1 MSEYK
6 KYKDGF
12 VNYAHRGASEYLPEN
27 TLLSFYT
34 GIYMGANGIETDI
47 RRTADGI
54 LVLFHDKT
62 LERVTGD
69 PRSVE
74 ECTFAELMELEVK
87 KGSFTDKIAVFEDF
101 LQKFAFRDITFAI
114 ELKGAGVEKD
124 TADLLRKYGLEKK
137 AVITSFKLEYI
148 KNFVAYAPE
157 FEFGLLIKEVT
168 PELEAEL
175 LALGATEICPL
186 ATLMTAEDVNRWHSM
201 GLRVRAWGVK
211 DEEVM
216 KHVVDIGADGMT
228 CNFPDKLNEFL
239 NQY

>member
-12 VNYAHRGASEYLPEN
+12 VNYAHRGASEYMPEN

>member
-12 VNYAHRGASEYLPEN
+12 VNYAHRGASEYMPEN

-34 GIYMGANGIETDI
+34 GVYMKANGIETDI

-74 ECTFAELMELEVK
+74 ECTLDELMELEVK
-87 KGSFTDKIAVFEDF
+87 KDGYTDKIAVFEDF

-114 ELKGAGVEKD
+114 ELKGAGVERD

-137 AVITSFKLEYI
+137 AVITSFKLDYI

-157 FEFGLLIKEVT
+157 FEFGLLTKEVT

-186 ATLMTAEDVNRWHSM
+186 ATLMTAEDVDRWHSM
-201 GLRVRAWGVK
+201 GLRVRAWGIK
-211 DEEVM
+211 DEEIM

-228 CNFPDKLNEFL
+228 CNFPDKLTE
-239 NQY
+239 YKIMH

>member
-12 VNYAHRGASEYLPEN
+12 VNYAHRGASEYMPEN

-34 GIYMGANGIETDI
+34 GVYMKANGIETDI

-74 ECTFAELMELEVK
+74 ECTLDELMELEFK
-87 KGSFTDKIAVFEDF
+87 KDGYTDKIAVFEDF

-114 ELKGAGVEKD
+114 ELKGAGVERD

-137 AVITSFKLEYI
+137 AVITSFKLDYI

-157 FEFGLLIKEVT
+157 FEFGLLTKEVT

-186 ATLMTAEDVNRWHSM
+186 ATLMTAEDVDRWHSM
-201 GLRVRAWGVK
+201 GLRVRAWGIK
-211 DEEVM
+211 DEEIM

-228 CNFPDKLNEFL
+228 CNFPDKLTE
-239 NQY
+239 YKIMH